1 MRASTGLYIEIRMKA
16 DMESV
21 WRLTQ
26 EPGFHE
32 RWDLRF
38 TRIKYLPKAS
48 EEDLQRFV
56 YETRI
61 GFGLAVRGTGESVA
75 TRLSPDGTA
84 TSSLK
89 FASEDKLS
97 LISEGVGYWKYVPA
111 SDGLRFLTWYDYRTR
126 YGYLGKLADAVF
138 RPLMGWATAWSFD
151 RLRLWAEDG
160 ITPETSLHMSA
171 IHALCR
177 VSLAGVWI
185 WHGLVPKLLFR
196 DADEQIMLAQAGVA
210 ARWLPWVGVAEIMFG
225 LLVLGI
231 WRWRGIF
238 LLQIVLMLGALG
250 AVAIQSPAYLSHAF
264 NPVTLNLLVVMV
276 AAVGWIA
283 SNNLPSAT
291 KCLRKAPVKGFDK
304 RQGPA

>member
-48 EEDLQRFV
+48 EEDLQHFV

-75 TRLSPDGTA
+75 TRLSPDGTT

-97 LISEGVGYWKYVPA
+97 LISEGAGYWKYVPA
-111 SDGLRFLTWYDYRTR
+111 SGGLRFLTWYDYRTR

-210 ARWLPWVGVAEIMFG
+210 AQWLPWVGVAEIMCWTAG
-225 LLVLGI
+225 HRDL
-231 WRWRGIF
+231 
-238 LLQIVLMLGALG
+238 
-250 AVAIQSPAYLSHAF
+250 AVARHISVANCADAGSVGCCCDTVSRVPLACLQSRHSQLAGGYGCRSWLDRF
-264 NPVTLNLLVVMV
+264 E
-276 AAVGWIA
+276 
-283 SNNLPSAT
+283 
-291 KCLRKAPVKGFDK
+291 
-304 RQGPA
+304 